1 MIHPQRIALLGA
13 IAAMTVVACS
23 GSEAT
28 DTTVASSPPITTT
41 APSTTTTT
49 STTSTVA
56 ETTTTTTEAAPTTE
70 APTTEA
76 PTTGEAPTEVALDDF
91 EFVIEE
97 LSRRIVAMYADPNLD
112 AISGICA
119 VESPCEELYTA
130 QMGDFIER
138 EERTEGESGNDV
150 TEFEIVGFDKETLE
164 ESAAVVIRYTIA
176 PVGEDLGAIVDS
188 NGDVVTQLVVE
199 NPNDPVDGQMN
210 LVRNNEPGLPWRIVR
225 QQ

>member
-1 MIHPQRIALLGA
+1 MIHPQRVALLGA
-13 IAAMTVVACS
+13 IAAISVVACS
-23 GSEAT
+23 GSEAA
-28 DTTVASSPPITTT
+28 DTTVESSRPITTT
-41 APSTTTTT
+41 ATTTTTT
-49 STTSTVA
+49 SSTTSPPPTLA

-70 APTTEA
+70 APT
-76 PTTGEAPTEVALDDF
+76 TTGEAPTEVALDDF

-112 AISGICA
+112 AIPGICA

-130 QMGDFIER
+130 QMSDFIDR
-138 EERTEGESGNDV
+138 GERTEGESANDV
-150 TEFEIVGFDKETLE
+150 TDFEIVGFDEETLE

-176 PVGEDLGAIVDS
+176 PVGENLGAIVDS

-210 LVRNNEPGLPWRIVR
+210 LVRNNEPGLPWRIVT

>member
-1 MIHPQRIALLGA
+1 MIHPQRVALLGA
-13 IAAMTVVACS
+13 IAAISVVACS
-23 GSEAT
+23 GSEAA

-41 APSTTTTT
+41 ATTTTT
-49 STTSTVA
+49 STTATSSTVA

-70 APTTEA
+70 APT
-76 PTTGEAPTEVALDDF
+76 TTGEAPTEVALDDF

-112 AISGICA
+112 AIPGICA

-130 QMGDFIER
+130 QMSDFIER
-138 EERTEGESGNDV
+138 GERTEGESANDV
-150 TEFEIVGFDKETLE
+150 TDFEIVGFDEATLE
-164 ESAAVVIRYTIA
+164 ESAAVVIRYAIA
-176 PVGEDLGAIVDS
+176 PVGENLGAIVDS

-210 LVRNNEPGLPWRIVR
+210 LVRNNEPGLPWRIVT

>member
-1 MIHPQRIALLGA
+1 
-13 IAAMTVVACS
+13 
-23 GSEAT
+23 
-28 DTTVASSPPITTT
+28 
-41 APSTTTTT
+41 
-49 STTSTVA
+49 VA

-70 APTTEA
+70 APTT
-76 PTTGEAPTEVALDDF
+76 TGEAPAEVALDDF

-97 LSRRIVAMYADPNLD
+97 LSRRIVAMYSEPNLD
-112 AISGICA
+112 AIPGICA

-130 QMGDFIER
+130 QMSDFIER
-138 EERTEGESGNDV
+138 GERTEGESANDV
-150 TEFEIVGFDKETLE
+150 TEFEIVGFDKDTLE

-188 NGDVVTQLVVE
+188 NGDVVTQLIVE

-210 LVRNNEPGLPWRIVR
+210 LVRNNEPGLPWRIVS

>member
-1 MIHPQRIALLGA
+1 MIHPQRVALLGA
-13 IAAMTVVACS
+13 IAAISVVACS
-23 GSEAT
+23 GSEAA

-41 APSTTTTT
+41 ATTT
-49 STTSTVA
+49 SSTTATSSTVA
-56 ETTTTTTEAAPTTE
+56 ETTTTTTAAPTTE
-70 APTTEA
+70 APTT
-76 PTTGEAPTEVALDDF
+76 TGETPTEVALDDF

-112 AISGICA
+112 AIPGICA

-130 QMGDFIER
+130 QMSDFIER
-138 EERTEGESGNDV
+138 GERTEGESANDV
-150 TEFEIVGFDKETLE
+150 TDFEIVGFDDETLE
-164 ESAAVVIRYTIA
+164 ESAAVVVRYTIA

-210 LVRNNEPGLPWRIVR
+210 LVRNNEPGLPWRIVT

>member
-1 MIHPQRIALLGA
+1 MIQPQRVVLLGA

-28 DTTVASSPPITTT
+28 DATVAPSPPITAT
-41 APSTTTTT
+41 ANTTT
-49 STTSTVA
+49 SSTTATSSTVA
-56 ETTTTTTEAAPTTE
+56 ETTTTTTAAAPTTE
-70 APTTEA
+70 APT
-76 PTTGEAPTEVALDDF
+76 TTGEAPTEVALDDF

-112 AISGICA
+112 AIPGICA

-130 QMGDFIER
+130 QMSDFIDR
-138 EERTEGESGNDV
+138 GERTEGESANDV
-150 TEFEIVGFDKETLE
+150 TDFEIVGFDEETLE

-176 PVGEDLGAIVDS
+176 PVGENLGAIVDS

-210 LVRNNEPGLPWRIVR
+210 LVRNNEPGLPWRIVT

>member
-1 MIHPQRIALLGA
+1 MIQPQRVVLLGA

-23 GSEAT
+23 GSEAS
-28 DTTVASSPPITTT
+28 DTTVASSPPITAT
-41 APSTTTTT
+41 ANTTT
-49 STTSTVA
+49 SSTTATSSTVA
-56 ETTTTTTEAAPTTE
+56 ETTTTTTAAAPTTE
-70 APTTEA
+70 APT
-76 PTTGEAPTEVALDDF
+76 TTGEAPTEVALDDF

-112 AISGICA
+112 AIPGICA

-130 QMGDFIER
+130 QMSDFIDR
-138 EERTEGESGNDV
+138 GERTEGESANDV
-150 TEFEIVGFDKETLE
+150 TDFEIVGFDEETLE

-176 PVGEDLGAIVDS
+176 PVGENLGAIVDS

-210 LVRNNEPGLPWRIVR
+210 LVRNNEPGLPWRIVT

>member
-1 MIHPQRIALLGA
+1 MIHPQRVALLGA

-23 GSEAT
+23 GSEAA
-28 DTTVASSPPITTT
+28 DTTVAPSAPITTT
-41 APSTTTTT
+41 ATTTTT
-49 STTSTVA
+49 STTATSSTVA

-70 APTTEA
+70 APT
-76 PTTGEAPTEVALDDF
+76 TTGEAPTEVALDDF

-112 AISGICA
+112 AIPGICA
-119 VESPCEELYTA
+119 VESPCEERYTA
-130 QMGDFIER
+130 QMSDFIER
-138 EERTEGESGNDV
+138 GERTEGESANDV
-150 TEFEIVGFDKETLE
+150 TDFEIVGFDEETLE

-176 PVGEDLGAIVDS
+176 PVGENLGAIVDS

-210 LVRNNEPGLPWRIVR
+210 LVRNNEPGLPWRIVT

>member
-1 MIHPQRIALLGA
+1 MIHPQRVVLLGA
-13 IAAMTVVACS
+13 VTAMAVVACS
-23 GSEAT
+23 GSEAA
-28 DTTVASSPPITTT
+28 DTTVESSPPITTT
-41 APSTTTTT
+41 ATTT
-49 STTSTVA
+49 SSTSSTVA
-56 ETTTTTTEAAPTTE
+56 ETTTTTTAVAPTTE
-70 APTTEA
+70 APT
-76 PTTGEAPTEVALDDF
+76 TTGEAPTEVALDDF

-97 LSRRIVAMYADPNLD
+97 LSRRIVALYADPNLD
-112 AISGICA
+112 AIPGICA

-130 QMGDFIER
+130 QMSDFIER
-138 EERTEGESGNDV
+138 GERTEGESANDV
-150 TEFEIVGFDKETLE
+150 TDFEIVGFDEETLE

-210 LVRNNEPGLPWRIVR
+210 LVRNNEPGLPWRIVT